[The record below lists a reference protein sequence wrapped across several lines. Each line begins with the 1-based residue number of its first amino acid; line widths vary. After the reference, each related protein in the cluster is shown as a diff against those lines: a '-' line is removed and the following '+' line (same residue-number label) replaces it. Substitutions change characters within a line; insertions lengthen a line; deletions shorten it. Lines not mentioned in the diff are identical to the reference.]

1 MNNRILQL
9 CTLPTIYDT
18 PFHHSNCPGNRM
30 LLDYAI
36 SAYFQR
42 PFFPPFCPESRVLI
56 PQMQFWNQWKEFL
69 MLYKNDVAS
78 FCEKLWS
85 RGRKWLKRMLEM
97 NKMAAGR
104 HLEFDKLVPP
114 AHACASGFLFRTPWA
129 TSVPNFSSSLEKKR
143 TFISRVV
150 LQLGWATIC
159 IVVYP
164 WQYQRWKDVS

>member
-18 PFHHSNCPGNRM
+18 SSHHANCHGKRNASTVY
-30 LLDYAI
+30 LDYAI
-36 SAYFQR
+36 NPSFQR
-42 PFFPPFCPESRVLI
+42 PFFPPFCPEWRVLI
-56 PQMQFWNQWKEFL
+56 PQMQFWYQWKGFL

-97 NKMAAGR
+97 NKMGAGR

-114 AHACASGFLFRTPWA
+114 AHACASGSLFRTPWA
-129 TSVPNFSSSLEKKR
+129 TSVPNLSSSLEKK
-143 TFISRVV
+143 TNFHFFGSW
-150 LQLGWATIC
+150 LGN
-159 IVVYP
+159 
-164 WQYQRWKDVS
+164 